1 MPEPLDPA
9 ALDEILAM
17 AGGDRSF
24 VAAVVEE
31 YLRDS
36 AAIVADLR
44 TAEGSDRQRLAH
56 TLKSTS
62 ASVGALQLAAVCKEL
77 EHGGDPALVAAVE
90 REHAAATAAL
100 EQVMA

>member
-1 MPEPLDPA
+1 MPEVLDPA

-17 AGGDRSF
+17 TGGDRSF

-44 TAEGSDRQRLAH
+44 TAEGTDLQRLAH

-62 ASVGALQLAAVCKEL
+62 ASVGALQLAGLCKEL
-77 EHGGDPALVAAVE
+77 EHGGDAGLVEAIE
-90 REHAAATAAL
+90 REHAAAATAL
-100 EQVMA
+100 EQVIA